1 MLIGTAVV
9 VGLLV
14 ALLAIPV
21 SLHFDVGFKETLR
34 QDIRL
39 RWAFGLLNV
48 QLAPQPGDADEQP
61 EAAKPS
67 AEKPSAAKRRRAKD
81 KGAKR
86 KHNVLAALRLKFFR
100 RRIVRFA
107 GDLWRS
113 VQKRDLSLR
122 MRVGLGDPADT
133 GRLWALIGPLTGWLS
148 SLRDATVTIEPE
160 FFEPTVELETRGSI
174 HVVPLRIVGIVIAV
188 ALSPA
193 IWRGLRAMRVPA

>member
-1 MLIGTAVV
+1 MLIGTAVAL
-9 VGLLV
+9 GLLV

-21 SLHFDVGFKETLR
+21 SLHFDVGFNEALR

-48 QLAPQPGDADEQP
+48 QLAPQPGDADAQP
-61 EAAKPS
+61 EASKPS
-67 AEKPSAAKRRRAKD
+67 APKRRRAKH
-81 KGAKR
+81 KGPKR
-86 KHNVLAALRLKFFR
+86 KRNVLAALRLKSFR
-100 RRIVRFA
+100 RRIVRFV
-107 GDLWRS
+107 GDLWRA

-148 SLRDATVTIEPE
+148 TVRDATVTIEPE

-174 HVVPLRIVGIVIAV
+174 RVVPLRIVGILIAF
-188 ALSPA
+188 ALSPS